1 MARRWREHPRCGRD
15 DMSGAIRQMGQ
26 AHHCG
31 SIGVNPFGRLNRA
44 IAAQEAIRRN
54 GEAGEAGMSWK
65 IEVVVDDSGEWE
77 SDPLRFE
84 SARDALAYAR
94 DLEFRWSA
102 VRDKRVVKS
111 EDPVNYSWPTYRRR
125 ARDPGG

>member
-1 MARRWREHPRCGRD
+1 MEQTYHFGSR
-15 DMSGAIRQMGQ
+15 GANP
-26 AHHCG
+26 
-31 SIGVNPFGRLNRA
+31 IGGLNRA
-44 IAAQEAIRRN
+44 AAVQEAISRD

-84 SARDALAYAR
+84 TQREALAYAR

-102 VRDKRVVKS
+102 VRDKRIMKS
-111 EDPVNYSWPTYRRR
+111 EDPVNHGWPQPLHR
-125 ARDPGG
+125 AGSTKNSGG

>member
-1 MARRWREHPRCGRD
+1 MRNDWAMER
-15 DMSGAIRQMGQ
+15 
-26 AHHCG
+26 AHHFG
-31 SIGVNPFGRLNRA
+31 SVGANPFGGLDRA
-44 IAAQEAIRRN
+44 VAAHEAISGN

-77 SDPLRFE
+77 GDPLRFE
-84 SARDALAYAR
+84 THREALAYAR

-111 EDPVNYSWPTYRRR
+111 EDPVNHSWPQCYRR
-125 ARDPGG
+125 ARSTKNSGG

>member
-1 MARRWREHPRCGRD
+1 
-15 DMSGAIRQMGQ
+15 MGQ
-26 AHHCG
+26 AHHRG
-31 SIGVNPFGRLNRA
+31 SIGVSQFGSLNRA
-44 IAAQEAIRRN
+44 IRRD
-54 GEAGEAGMSWK
+54 GVAGEAGMSWK

-84 SARDALAYAR
+84 SEREALAYAR

-111 EDPVNYSWPTYRRR
+111 EDPVNDSWPRYRRR
-125 ARDPGG
+125 TGHPSR